1 MRQNQENDLEKMKA
15 LSSGSVIA
23 SISTKHHQAV
33 LVMFPELRERISLGL
48 NAAASGG
55 ENEAQPSPGS

>member
-1 MRQNQENDLEKMKA
+1 MRQNQENDLEKMKT
-15 LSSGSVIA
+15 LSPGSVVA

-33 LVMFPELRERISLGL
+33 LIIFPELREKISLGL

-55 ENEAQPSPGS
+55 EKEAQPSPGS